1 LGSAAVLDKGAG
13 DHNREEVSMA
23 VEGNRQDD
31 MQAHVKSYSSFA
43 WMMKWG
49 AIVCVILALIVVF
62 LISN

>member
-1 LGSAAVLDKGAG
+1 MAA
-13 DHNREEVSMA
+13 
-23 VEGNRQDD
+23 EGNRQDD